1 MNRDTD
7 GLRVRLFLYWIDIL
21 VMFGALWQILLKL
34 SWRLTGEQLA
44 TQIIIIPSPHVIHTY
59 FKVFVHIFI
68 TLYSHV
74 CVLLLKRWLSVN
86 ERQII
91 NLKLG
96 YTRSQYSRCLFEVS
110 KMNLIACFQCYFTS
124 YICCL
129 FGTSGHVFR
138 RQFHPIFFLF
148 QESSTPFEDWK
159 TDFVNIMW
167 VHWWLDIGGS
177 TEH

>member
-44 TQIIIIPSPHVIHTY
+44 SQIIIIPSPHVIHTY

-86 ERQII
+86 KRQII

-96 YTRSQYSRCLFEVS
+96 YTRSQYSQYQFEVS

-124 YICCL
+124 YIWLLSNYCNPSSFKCL
-129 FGTSGHVFR
+129 VFLPLTIDPASVVCLGH
-138 RQFHPIFFLF
+138 QDMYS
-148 QESSTPFEDWK
+148 EG
-159 TDFVNIMW
+159 NII
-167 VHWWLDIGGS
+167 L
-177 TEH
+177 